1 MKSISLT
8 QNQSIILLILL
19 AALFTLGAAIY
30 SYTGPNRTVT
40 IQDNSACVWE
50 RSTCQW
56 NERFD
61 EYRWHVTGSVP
72 CASESKPWLSGDDYH
87 GTCNE
92 APGTARSGTSR
103 TTARPRPSPTRRPPL
118 VRSRSVPA
126 PG

>member
-1 MKSISLT
+1 MKSVSLT

-19 AALFTLGAAIY
+19 AALFTLSAAIY
-30 SYTGPNRTVT
+30 NYTGPNRTVT

-72 CASESKPWLSGDDYH
+72 CASESKPWQSGDDYH
-87 GTCNE
+87 GSCND
-92 APGTARSGTSR
+92 GTKGRTQWNQHDNSTSE
-103 TTARPRPSPTRRPPL
+103 TVTYPP
-118 VRSRSVPA
+118 A
-126 PG
+126 T